1 MPPPEIKRLV
11 STTSYFQ
18 ITGVDILQ
26 VSANHQ
32 QNFALY
38 EQLTA
43 ENGLVHGAAYENALR
58 NSHKKLG

>member
-1 MPPPEIKRLV
+1 MVIVFIMPPPEIKRVV

-32 QNFALY
+32 QKFALY

-43 ENGLVHGAAYENALR
+43 ENGLELTAEV
-58 NSHKKLG
+58 